1 MTWIKTVSLERATG
15 RLKKE
20 FEAAIGRAGRVFN
33 IVSAQSLNPRVLHA
47 SLNLYKT
54 VMLGSSSL
62 SRVEREMIAV
72 VVSKTAGCVYWT
84 EAHGEYLRQLTH
96 DDRLVR
102 LIKIDYRMLLLEDRV
117 RSMLD
122 FAVQV
127 TREVH
132 SINRLTIEELRA
144 KGLSDEDI
152 LNVVQVAGFFSY
164 YTRLAD
170 ALGVE
175 PEPSAPAKVHQ
186 GWVGED
192 QADPAPEKVE

>member
-1 MTWIKTVSLERATG
+1 MTWINAMSLEQATG

-20 FEAAIGRAGRVFN
+20 FEAAIKRAGRILN
-33 IVSAQSLNPRVLHA
+33 IVSAQSLNPSVLHA
-47 SLNLYKT
+47 STNLYQT
-54 VMLGSSSL
+54 LMLGPSSL

-72 VVSKTAGCVYWT
+72 VVSKTAGCVYST
-84 EAHGEYLRQLTH
+84 EAHGEDLRQLTH

-127 TREVH
+127 TRDVH
-132 SINRLTIEELRA
+132 SINPLTIEDLHA
-144 KGLSDEDI
+144 TGLSDEDI

-175 PEPSAPAKVHQ
+175 PEKGHP
-186 GWVGED
+186 VGAGEGNSD
-192 QADPAPEKVE
+192 RNPEKVK

>member
-1 MTWIKTVSLERATG
+1 MAWIKTVSLEQATG

-20 FEAAIGRAGRVFN
+20 FETALERTGRVSN
-33 IVSAQSLNPRVLHA
+33 ILSAQGLNPNVLHA
-47 SLNLYKT
+47 FINLYKA
-54 VMLGSSSL
+54 VMQGPSSL

-72 VVSKTAGCVYWT
+72 VVSRTAGCAYST
-84 EAHGEYLRQLTH
+84 EAHGEDLRQLTH

-102 LIKIDYRMLLLEDRV
+102 LIKLDYRMLLLEDRV

-127 TREVH
+127 TKEVH
-132 SINRLTIEELRA
+132 SINQLTIEDLHA

-164 YTRLAD
+164 YTRLAV

-175 PEPSAPAKVHQ
+175 SELIAPVKVHDKRSGNGQTNPEP
-186 GWVGED
+186 G
-192 QADPAPEKVE
+192 KVE